1 MEVRVGDEAEA
12 RTGDAIQMLVLAA
25 NVEEFLS
32 KLRTITPDQLTN
44 EIVCIILKRM
54 PNKKKRT
61 GPSWNLIKKCLRSI
75 VNDPLDN
82 KVWALSAVRWMSALA
97 IYTARGLLTAGIVV
111 VILTTPPTNS
121 VMLACCL
128 VMPKLLAFKTSQ
140 KVGDISVNT
149 YIEICRFNRFRW
161 LRSVKTVEK
170 AAKYFNVSV
179 YLIRKARKLK
189 EEQGILTFPPAKS
202 GKVLPEHV
210 SNLIADFYQDDEYSR
225 LMPGRKDFVCI
236 GKNVHMQKR
245 LMLTNLNELYQDF
258 KKKLP
263 QLKVGFSK
271 FCSLRPKWCILSD
284 STGSHNVCVCTY
296 HQNAKLAIAGIKWDN
311 TYTDLYNVIVCDFTS
326 SECMIHRCPNCPG
339 IDALKTFLDNQ
350 LSGMDDL
357 EDIIFNQWQCVDRT
371 TLIIQTM
378 PLYNYKDQYKNYKNF
393 ANLCYHKSDFGLD
406 AEWGFFGTSH
416 GKSPCDGQNKSNRE
430 ENKFVASE
438 PPKHKGLIPT
448 NLKGKTTAPTP
459 PKDDPVLSGEFDLLG
474 FGGYAQNR
482 SRNEFSCDYSPYL
495 DIVDESYT
503 TLCLDRTFS
512 RNVSAS
518 MFQYACIQAFWHRL
532 CELLVVGGFGN
543 PDIDR
548 FLQATTIIKELPAPI
563 TAYLKSIGS
572 LSDETGTIYWWKLL
586 CEYLPTHELHNNVP
600 GFMGRVSHN
609 THFIYE
615 TMPSPGI
622 SMLSIMSDIAY
633 TMDPIN
639 SQRLG
644 PSCFPLTTSFR
655 VRNADSKSVVL
666 ANVHKAMVDSAG
678 KIKMSDPKNGPD
690 KGSSAQ
696 VPYAEKDF
704 KRTVKTYCCIA
715 LGKPI
720 VTSDWLNNS
729 KVAKS
734 FSDIYK
740 YLLKDQPA
748 EQHYVFNLQSTLEL
762 AKKKTNVD
770 WIQDPHIIQC
780 AGAKNVA
787 TDFDF
792 EKYLLDIGNGSENI
806 TTESGRCKVKLPK
819 EWCISPGE
827 NAETRLIETIF
838 PDPLQSD
845 YNRAILCTKNDV
857 VDRINTAIVHRM
869 TPHKPERVYLS
880 ADAII
885 ETDHSDLYPNE
896 FLNYITPAG
905 LPPHQLTLKE
915 GAPVML
921 LRNINAVEGL
931 LNGTRLSIEA
941 LE

>member
-378 PLYNYKDQYKNYKNF
+378 PLYNYKEFLCEKIDNLTIHSYISKVQGQYIN
-393 ANLCYHKSDFGLD
+393 
-406 AEWGFFGTSH
+406 
-416 GKSPCDGQNKSNRE
+416 NRE

-734 FSDIYK
+734 FSGLQLRKMISQLSNIMSSIYS
-740 YLLKDQPA
+740 
-748 EQHYVFNLQSTLEL
+748 QHWNWP
-762 AKKKTNVD
+762 KKKPMLTGFKIHVTEGVKPPPTEMKD
-770 WIQDPHIIQC
+770 IIQC
-780 AGAKNVA
+780 AGAKVSA
-787 TDFDF
+787 
-792 EKYLLDIGNGSENI
+792 
-806 TTESGRCKVKLPK
+806 V
-819 EWCISPGE
+819 
-827 NAETRLIETIF
+827 LIF
-838 PDPLQSD
+838 
-845 YNRAILCTKNDV
+845 
-857 VDRINTAIVHRM
+857 
-869 TPHKPERVYLS
+869 
-880 ADAII
+880 
-885 ETDHSDLYPNE
+885 
-896 FLNYITPAG
+896 
-905 LPPHQLTLKE
+905 
-915 GAPVML
+915 
-921 LRNINAVEGL
+921 
-931 LNGTRLSIEA
+931 
-941 LE
+941 